1 MCIVIQQNFQ
11 GTYTYITPFNPQ
23 KLLCEEGTTFPKLCE
38 NIDCE
43 KLAYRA
49 KMLESQDVNP
59 SFLTIGLCT
68 IQYSTLPDN
77 NGTFK

>member
-1 MCIVIQQNFQ
+1 MYCNSAKFPRYIYIYNTIQSS
-11 GTYTYITPFNPQ
+11 

-43 KLAYRA
+43 KLANRA